1 MEDEYVDLN
10 PFLEPGAI
18 VINPNAPEWGNG
30 QVQSK
35 IGSKVTVNFE
45 DMGKLV
51 IDGSL
56 IALELVN

>member
-1 MEDEYVDLN
+1 MVKENIDLN

-18 VINPNAPEWGNG
+18 VFNPNAPEWKRPSAIKNGN
-30 QVQSK
+30 
-35 IGSKVTVNFE
+35 KVTVNFE

-56 IALELVN
+56 IALEMVN